1 MFQRPFG
8 HMGMLEDGRGR
19 EPRRDRDRDRP
30 SDSRDLAP
38 FDSDFGF
45 RDMFTN
51 MNSMMG
57 RMMGDTE
64 KAFVSLLKKKL
75 NFINFDYIQPTY

>member
-8 HMGMLEDGRGR
+8 PMGMLEDGRGR

-30 SDSRDLAP
+30 SGSRDLAP
-38 FDSDFGF
+38 FDPDFGF

-64 KAFVSLLKKKL
+64 KAFVSLLITVKL
-75 NFINFDYIQPTY
+75 HQL